1 MAAVDFARM
10 QRLPIEIMTYIANSL
25 NLHDI
30 FNLSLVCQQFKY
42 LVDNNDICRAAL
54 ETHAPYSADFL
65 ATRSSKQY
73 ARCLRRLVK
82 LRDAIATAKPY
93 TTALV
98 AHAVDFIYCNGM
110 LCYTESYEV
119 LRLLNLHA
127 SSDSE
132 DIIDTRMLLQNVP
145 GANLTNNKYKFRP
158 IHFAHGVLS
167 CLYSPPKTEG
177 RSRLVVINVEKRALL
192 TAQRLDSTSK
202 LFVRNNQ
209 DYLYYG
215 THSVTGDDGFKRWVL
230 RRFDLRTKQW
240 IPGHLDLEDLAGSD
254 IGATVC
260 FEIIDGYFY
269 GLSSL
274 NSFEVYETDSLS
286 YYYGFRLPVGST
298 QPGDMQ
304 LASKESMLR
313 RDHKD
318 GPIDDRWST
327 LQLAKDLVTGNIM
340 VSECRREWL
349 VNESSSARTAYR
361 KELVFAAPPV
371 DPGDRDT
378 EADTHQN
385 AYISTPR
392 CSSTKLVSL
401 EKKEDTTYAHRG
413 DDGSTLPTIT
423 LSHCF
428 IRSYNQACGS
438 FVDLV
443 NDPVA
448 TEAMTQRPQ
457 IRSISRFPQSGIGRV
472 PKESP
477 ADNSAQ
483 VSHQTHW
490 PNEISS
496 WPPEVDVSQRNV
508 HLDALDNILC
518 PKGQSTFGN
527 ISGVMDERS
536 LVYAIGQRGS
546 QTRRPLVFICFDPSI
561 KLTGLARWPGGPTRP
576 PCNHKT
582 TECDNARDPEPYPT
596 PQSLPVSAPGSRN
609 ASFSEGS
616 IPDPSQT
623 SANVQTGISRPDAPS
638 WMKRASAAYLQ
649 TISALGNPVGFNF
662 AFCKDHSVPCR
673 CC

>member
-1 MAAVDFARM
+1 M

-30 FNLSLVCQQFKY
+30 FNLSLACRQFRY
-42 LVDNNDICRAAL
+42 LVSNDDICRAAL

-65 ATRSSKQY
+65 AARSSKQY

-82 LRDAIATAKPY
+82 LQDAIATAKPY

-98 AHAVDFIYCNGM
+98 AHAVDFIYCNGT

-132 DIIDTRMLLQNVP
+132 DIIDTRMLLQSVP
-145 GANLTNNKYKFRP
+145 GANLANNKYKFRP
-158 IHFAHGVLS
+158 IYFAHGILS
-167 CLYSPPKTEG
+167 CLYSPPKNEG
-177 RSRLVVINVEKRALL
+177 RSRLVVINVEKRTLL
-192 TAQRLDSTSK
+192 TTQRLESTSK

-230 RRFDLRTKQW
+230 RRFDLQTKQW

-361 KELVFAAPPV
+361 KELVFATHPV

-457 IRSISRFPQSGIGRV
+457 IRSISRFSQSGTGRV

-477 ADNSAQ
+477 ADSSAQ
-483 VSHQTHW
+483 VSHQTHG

-496 WPPEVDVSQRNV
+496 WPPEVDVSQPNV

-536 LVYAIGQRGS
+536 LVYAIGQRGP

-561 KLTGLARWPGGPTRP
+561 KLTGLARWPGGPTTP
-576 PCNHKT
+576 PCTRKP
-582 TECDNARDPEPYPT
+582 TEGDDVRDSGPYPT
-596 PQSLPVSAPGSRN
+596 PQSLPVSAPCSRN
-609 ASFSEGS
+609 PSFSEGS
-616 IPDPSQT
+616 IPHLSQT
-623 SANVQTGISRPDAPS
+623 SANVQTDIGRPDAPS
-638 WMKRASAAYLQ
+638 WIRRASAAYVQ
-649 TISALGNPVGFNF
+649 TIYALGSPVGFNF

>member
-1 MAAVDFARM
+1 
-10 QRLPIEIMTYIANSL
+10 MTYIANSL

-30 FNLSLVCQQFKY
+30 FNLSLVCQQFRY
-42 LVDNNDICRAAL
+42 LVDNDDICRAAL

-65 ATRSSKQY
+65 AARSSKHY

-98 AHAVDFIYCNGM
+98 AHAVDFIYCNGT

-132 DIIDTRMLLQNVP
+132 DIIDTRILLQSVP
-145 GANLTNNKYKFRP
+145 GANLANSKYKFRP

-177 RSRLVVINVEKRALL
+177 YSRLVVINLEKRTLL
-192 TAQRLDSTSK
+192 TAQRLESTSK

-209 DYLYYG
+209 NYLYYG

-254 IGATVC
+254 IG
-260 FEIIDGYFY
+260 
-269 GLSSL
+269 
-274 NSFEVYETDSLS
+274 
-286 YYYGFRLPVGST
+286 
-298 QPGDMQ
+298 
-304 LASKESMLR
+304 
-313 RDHKD
+313 
-318 GPIDDRWST
+318 
-327 LQLAKDLVTGNIM
+327 
-340 VSECRREWL
+340 
-349 VNESSSARTAYR
+349 
-361 KELVFAAPPV
+361 
-371 DPGDRDT
+371 
-378 EADTHQN
+378 
-385 AYISTPR
+385 
-392 CSSTKLVSL
+392 
-401 EKKEDTTYAHRG
+401 TT
-413 DDGSTLPTIT
+413 
-423 LSHCF
+423 
-428 IRSYNQACGS
+428 
-438 FVDLV
+438 
-443 NDPVA
+443 
-448 TEAMTQRPQ
+448 
-457 IRSISRFPQSGIGRV
+457 
-472 PKESP
+472 
-477 ADNSAQ
+477 
-483 VSHQTHW
+483 VSHQTPR

-508 HLDALDNILC
+508 HLDALDNILY
-518 PKGQSTFGN
+518 PKGQITFGN

-576 PCNHKT
+576 PCNHKA
-582 TECDNARDPEPYPT
+582 TEGDNARDPGPYPT

-609 ASFSEGS
+609 SSFSEGF

-623 SANVQTGISRPDAPS
+623 SANVQEGIGRPDAPS
-638 WMKRASAAYLQ
+638 WIRRASAAYLQ
-649 TISALGNPVGFNF
+649 PTSALENPVGFNF

>member
-1 MAAVDFARM
+1 
-10 QRLPIEIMTYIANSL
+10 MTYIANSL

-30 FNLSLVCQQFKY
+30 FNLSLACRQFRY
-42 LVDNNDICRAAL
+42 LVSNDDICRAAL

-65 ATRSSKQY
+65 AARSSKQY

-82 LRDAIATAKPY
+82 LQDAIATAKPY

-98 AHAVDFIYCNGM
+98 AHAVDFIYCNGT

-132 DIIDTRMLLQNVP
+132 DIIDTRMLLQSVP
-145 GANLTNNKYKFRP
+145 GANFANNKYKFRP
-158 IHFAHGVLS
+158 IYFAHGILS
-167 CLYSPPKTEG
+167 CLYSPPKNEG
-177 RSRLVVINVEKRALL
+177 RSRLVIINVEKRTLL
-192 TAQRLDSTSK
+192 TTQRLESTSK

-230 RRFDLRTKQW
+230 RRFDLQTKQW

-361 KELVFAAPPV
+361 KELVFATPPV

-385 AYISTPR
+385 
-392 CSSTKLVSL
+392 LVSL

-457 IRSISRFPQSGIGRV
+457 IRSISRFSQSGTGRV

-477 ADNSAQ
+477 ADSSAQ
-483 VSHQTHW
+483 VSHQTHG

-536 LVYAIGQRGS
+536 LVYAIGQRGP

-576 PCNHKT
+576 PCNHKA
-582 TECDNARDPEPYPT
+582 TEVDNARDSGPYPT

-609 ASFSEGS
+609 SSFSEGFN
-616 IPDPSQT
+616 PDPSQT
-623 SANVQTGISRPDAPS
+623 SANVQEGIGRPDAPS
-638 WMKRASAAYLQ
+638 WIRRASAAYLQ
-649 TISALGNPVGFNF
+649 PISALENPVGFNF

>member
-1 MAAVDFARM
+1 M
-10 QRLPIEIMTYIANSL
+10 QRLPIEIMTYIVNSL

-30 FNLSLVCQQFKY
+30 FNLSLACRQFRY
-42 LVDNNDICRAAL
+42 LVDNDDICRAAL
-54 ETHAPYSADFL
+54 ETHAPYSAEFQ
-65 ATRSSKQY
+65 AARSSKQY
-73 ARCLRRLVK
+73 ARCLRQLVK

-98 AHAVDFIYCNGM
+98 AHAVDFIYCNGT
-110 LCYTESYEV
+110 LCYTEGYEV

-127 SSDSE
+127 SSDIE
-132 DIIDTRMLLQNVP
+132 NIIDTRMLLQSVP
-145 GANLTNNKYKFRP
+145 GANLASSKYKFRP

-177 RSRLVVINVEKRALL
+177 RSRLVIINVEQRTLL
-192 TAQRLDSTSK
+192 TAQRLESTSK

-230 RRFDLRTKQW
+230 RRFDIRTKQW

-260 FEIIDGYFY
+260 FEIIDDYFY

-274 NSFEVYETDSLS
+274 ASFEVYETDSLS

-304 LASKESMLR
+304 LASKDSMLR

-349 VNESSSARTAYR
+349 VNESSSARAAYR
-361 KELVFAAPPV
+361 KEIIFADPPV
-371 DPGDRDT
+371 DPGEEDI
-378 EADTHQN
+378 EADTN
-385 AYISTPR
+385 RSSYISTPR

-401 EKKEDTTYAHRG
+401 EKQGDKTYVHRG
-413 DDGSTLPTIT
+413 DDGLTLPTIT
-423 LSHCF
+423 LSQCF
-428 IRSYNQACGS
+428 IRSYNQSCET
-438 FVDLV
+438 FIDLV

-448 TEAMTQRPQ
+448 VGSMTQRPQ
-457 IRSISRFPQSGIGRV
+457 IRSISRFPQSGTGRV
-472 PKESP
+472 PKESLT
-477 ADNSAQ
+477 DSSAQ
-483 VSHQTHW
+483 VSHQTHG
-490 PNEISS
+490 PNEIS
-496 WPPEVDVSQRNV
+496 WWLPEVEVSQRNV
-508 HLDALDNILC
+508 HLDTLDSILR
-518 PKGQSTFGN
+518 PQGQSTYGN

-536 LVYAIGQRGS
+536 LVYAVGQKGS
-546 QTRRPLVFICFDPSI
+546 QTRRPLVFICFDPSV
-561 KLTGLARWPGGPTRP
+561 KLIGLARWPGGPTRP
-576 PCNHKT
+576 PCTYAT
-582 TECDNARDPEPYPT
+582 TESDDTKDTGPYPT
-596 PQSLPVSAPGSRN
+596 PKSLTVSAPGSRN
-609 ASFSEGS
+609 SFSEES
-616 IPDPSQT
+616 IPGSSQT
-623 SANVQTGISRPDAPS
+623 SANVETDISRPDAPS
-638 WMKRASAAYLQ
+638 WIRRASAAYLQ
-649 TISALGNPVGFNF
+649 SIYGLGKPVGFNF
-662 AFCKDHSVPCR
+662 AFSKDHSVPCR